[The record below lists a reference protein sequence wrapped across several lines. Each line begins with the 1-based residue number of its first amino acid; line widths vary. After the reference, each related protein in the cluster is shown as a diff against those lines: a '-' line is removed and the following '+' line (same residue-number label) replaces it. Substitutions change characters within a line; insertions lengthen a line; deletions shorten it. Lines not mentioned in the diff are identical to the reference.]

1 MKLTVTHKAAPDD
14 AEFAIAG
21 LGLFVNGEGRE
32 VTEEQQDAFYAI
44 NGYPVDEIASEYIK
58 IGGKVTLKP
67 TDNEGIP
74 LEEQE
79 AIVDEHEDAQVVVVE
94 DDKDKGGDN

>member
-21 LGLFVNGEGRE
+21 LGLFKNGESRE
-32 VTEEQQDAFYAI
+32 VTEEQADAFESI

-58 IGGKVTLKP
+58 IGGKVTLKA
-67 TDNEGIP
+67 TDNPGVPIEDNPAEVG
-74 LEEQE
+74 
-79 AIVDEHEDAQVVVVE
+79 DEDEN
-94 DDKDKGGDN
+94 KGGDS